1 MRKIFIT
8 LVMSLF
14 VASSYAQSEAAL
26 KALDKAKSET
36 QNPKKASNPAS
47 WVKLGTAYTECFDVP
62 ISGIWQGAS
71 QMEVHLM
78 LKGQQ
83 VLSTNTVEAA
93 GRTFSVE
100 SYNDKDLYFDENGTL
115 VAWDVK
121 KPVLDE
127 DMLVLSYDAFDKA
140 YELDEKGSQAKVI
153 AESLRG
159 IQNRYVNE
167 GMSFYTRG
175 DNAEASEMF
184 GKAVEVAAHP
194 LVNMIDSVM
203 IYYTAV
209 TASLAGDNDRA
220 IEYLTK
226 CIEIGYDENGD
237 VYAALAENYK
247 NNKDTV
253 KAMELLNAGFAKY
266 PVNQGILVAL
276 INIYMETGDEPTKLF
291 ELLKTAQENE
301 PENASLY
308 YAEGNVYV
316 KLNDYEK
323 AIASYNKASEID
335 PTYFWGPFSAGK
347 TYYDMAVAIQEEANM
362 EMDDTKYNALLEQ
375 LDSALMSAIAP
386 LEKSFTLTEDPE
398 LKAYVAEVLK
408 NIYFRFRDKSDE
420 YKAKY
425 EKYNSFLGN

>member
-62 ISGIWQGAS
+62 ISGVWQGAS

-93 GRTFSVE
+93 GRTFNVE

-127 DMLVLSYDAFDKA
+127 DMLVLSYDAFNKA

-153 AESLRG
+153 AESLKG

-184 GKAVEVAAHP
+184 GKSVEIASHP
-194 LVNMIDSVM
+194 LINIVDSVM

-209 TASLAGDNDRA
+209 TASLAGDDARA

-247 NNKDTV
+247 KGKDTV

-276 INIYMETGDEPTKLF
+276 INMYMETGDEPTKLF

-308 YAEGNVYV
+308 YAEGNV
-316 KLNDYEK
+316 
-323 AIASYNKASEID
+323 
-335 PTYFWGPFSAGK
+335 
-347 TYYDMAVAIQEEANM
+347 
-362 EMDDTKYNALLEQ
+362 
-375 LDSALMSAIAP
+375 
-386 LEKSFTLTEDPE
+386 
-398 LKAYVAEVLK
+398 
-408 NIYFRFRDKSDE
+408 
-420 YKAKY
+420 
-425 EKYNSFLGN
+425 